1 MDKVVR
7 AKDFMGQ
14 LVLGAVLEHPVLV
27 LVVDLS
33 REDNRLIWDILKE
46 SMSRISMATSPGSS
60 KVIGN
65 EQRSS
70 HSGVLYVITNFILF
84 CS

>member
-1 MDKVVR
+1 MSVEVCRVSRVKVKSHLSPKFRDQMDKVVR

-33 REDNRLIWDILKE
+33 REDNRLI
-46 SMSRISMATSPGSS
+46 
-60 KVIGN
+60 
-65 EQRSS
+65 
-70 HSGVLYVITNFILF
+70 
-84 CS
+84 